1 MVFVFASQAAI
12 LSLFDLS
19 TAAAAS
25 SSALLSVFNLAAATS
40 AAFTS
45 SGVYTVEVTPVW
57 HLSPSPQPSPGFLPS
72 HLIPA
77 VLPTAAVLAA
87 SVVVAASAAITV
99 EAIRAAT
106 MKLFIV
112 SF

>member
-1 MVFVFASQAAI
+1 MAALLASIAFLEAASSAASATF
-12 LSLFDLS
+12 LSA
-19 TAAAAS
+19 TAFLAAAS
-25 SSALLSVFNLAAATS
+25 SS
-40 AAFTS
+40 
-45 SGVYTVEVTPVW
+45 GVSFVLVAPVW
-57 HLSPSPQPSPGFLPS
+57 HLSPSPQPYPVALPS
-72 HLIPA
+72 HFIPA